1 MKELFTPVDCR
12 QTVIANPIYMSREQF
27 EDFVFIPEEEDIR
40 SRIIIVDFI
49 EEE

>member
-1 MKELFTPVDCR
+1 MKDIFTPLDCR
-12 QTVIANPIYMSREQF
+12 RAVIPNPIYMSREQF

-40 SRIIIVDFI
+40 SRIVVVDFV